1 MRRDQKKYLALINAI
16 TFVHQYQ
23 RSTRKQL
30 EKRSGQLVEVEYV
43 LTELDDIALANR
55 LASEVFGR
63 TLDELAPQTRK
74 LVIKLEQ
81 MVREQCARLKMT
93 REDFR
98 FSRKDVRAY
107 TGLSQGQLQIHL
119 NRLVDLEYLVV
130 HRGGRGQSYVYEL
143 LYDGQGQDGKPFVMG
158 LLDVEELR
166 RRTAT
171 TKSSQGSEGGFSG
184 PSQSHLR
191 LISGGSQ
198 GEETGAKSKEDR
210 EIDETKAATPEN
222 ARPGSTPEICSY
234 PKAGKGEDE
243 PKPAKK
249 RGS

>member
-1 MRRDQKKYLALINAI
+1 VRQ
-16 TFVHQYQ
+16 VQ

-81 MVREQCARLKMT
+81 MVREECARLKMT

-98 FSRKDVRAY
+98 FSRKDVRAH
-107 TGLSQGQLQIHL
+107 TGLSQDQLHRHL
-119 NRLVDLEYLVV
+119 HRLVDLEYLVV

-143 LYDGQGQDGKPFVMG
+143 LYDGKGQDGKPFVMG
-158 LLDVEELR
+158 LLDVEELK
-166 RRTAT
+166 RRTGT
-171 TKSSQGSEGGFSG
+171 TKESAGGKGGFRGSFAPHLRPICG
-184 PSQSHLR
+184 PSA
-191 LISGGSQ
+191 
-198 GEETGAKSKEDR
+198 GEENAAKVKRMSDFQEKPAED
-210 EIDETKAATPEN
+210 PEN
-222 ARPGSTPEICSY
+222 ARCRSTPKNGSYPKTESY
-234 PKAGKGEDE
+234 PKAEDE
-243 PKPAKK
+243 ATEKAEPAPKPPRK
-249 RGS
+249 RG